1 MSSPQKK
8 SKGPRLGPGCC
19 VAAVALPV
27 FVGMAIWLGSSS
39 PPRSVPAR
47 YGALKLA
54 PALPNPIA
62 RLLNTP
68 PPAER
73 REGVAAAILF
83 DTSGSM
89 KDSVTEP
96 GGVQLVKIEAARQAA
111 REAVAR
117 CDRFAKAHP
126 EQAVWV
132 GLYEFSEC
140 PHRRPSC
147 RVVVPLGPPNLPD
160 SEKAIYRMAPGGGTP
175 IGDALITAKR
185 DLDATG
191 FSRLHILVITDGMSN
206 RGYALGDVV
215 DALMAQP
222 EQQRASLYFIAF
234 DIAAQRFASLREAG
248 VFLMGASNAAELSRT
263 LDYILTG
270 KILVEQ
276 PEPPGARKE

>member
-1 MSSPQKK
+1 MSSHLRK
-8 SKGPRLGPGCC
+8 SERARPGPGCC
-19 VAAVALPV
+19 LAAVVLPV
-27 FVGMAIWLGSSS
+27 LVAVVIGLAVSS
-39 PPRSVPAR
+39 PRGAAPAGRGAPRA
-47 YGALKLA
+47 G

-62 RLLNTP
+62 RRLNTP

-89 KDSVTEP
+89 KDSVTEA
-96 GGVQLVKIEAARQAA
+96 GGLQLVKIEAARQAA
-111 REAVAR
+111 REALAR

-140 PHRRPSC
+140 PQRHPGC

-160 SEKAIYRMAPGGGTP
+160 SEKAIHRMAPGGGTP
-175 IGDALITAKR
+175 IGDAMIAAKR

-206 RGYALGDVV
+206 RGFALKDVV
-215 DALMAQP
+215 DALMALP
-222 EQQRASLYFIAF
+222 EHKRASLYFIAF
-234 DIAAQRFASLREAG
+234 DIAAQRFARLREAG
-248 VFLMGASNAAELSRT
+248 VFLMGAANSAELSRT

-270 KILVEQ
+270 KILAEQ
-276 PEPPGARKE
+276 PEAPGARKE